1 MDEMTHVKRLWAD
14 KPEPDRQDLAPL
26 RASLL
31 QEARR
36 PRGSL
41 SRGRAMPRRA
51 LPRLAL
57 AGVLAAAVTAGLV
70 VFLPGAAPAS
80 AQEVL
85 RRAAE
90 AAGEQPDLKPGPEQ
104 YVYTRFQNQ
113 QTQIQNG
120 RGEVVHGVEE
130 RWEPAVGPKRWLMRE
145 RETGRADAP
154 GLPHARFPYGNR
166 PNDSLFETD
175 CERAP
180 GGALTYAGMA
190 SVTPAQLRAR
200 VAAGGPD
207 VWSTISRLIRTAAV
221 RPSVTPELYKIAAEV
236 PGIKLIPETV
246 DAAGRPGI
254 GVAREDGGYRQE
266 MIFDRETYRY
276 LGDRLEVLDAKR
288 QTGANPKMWLIA
300 VNSSAL
306 VAVDVAG
313 GLPRLAP
320 GATTSKI
327 PC

>member
-1 MDEMTHVKRLWAD
+1 MDEMTQVRQLWAD

-31 QEARR
+31 QDARR
-36 PRGSL
+36 PRGAL
-41 SRGRAMPRRA
+41 SRGRAMPR
-51 LPRLAL
+51 LAL
-57 AGVLAAAVTAGLV
+57 AGGLAVALSAGVV
-70 VFLPGAAPAS
+70 VFLQGAAPAS

-85 RRAAE
+85 QRAAE

-145 RETGRADAP
+145 RETRRAEVP
-154 GLPHARFPYGNR
+154 GLPHARFPYDNR
-166 PNDSLFETD
+166 PNDNLHETD
-175 CERAP
+175 CEKAP
-180 GGALTYAGMA
+180 GDALTYAAMA

-207 VWSTISRLIRTAAV
+207 VWNTISGLIRTAAV

-276 LGDRLEVLDAKR
+276 LGDRIEVLDAKQR
-288 QTGANPKMWLIA
+288 TAANPKMWLIA

-306 VAVDVAG
+306 VAVDVAD

-320 GATTSKI
+320 DATTSKI